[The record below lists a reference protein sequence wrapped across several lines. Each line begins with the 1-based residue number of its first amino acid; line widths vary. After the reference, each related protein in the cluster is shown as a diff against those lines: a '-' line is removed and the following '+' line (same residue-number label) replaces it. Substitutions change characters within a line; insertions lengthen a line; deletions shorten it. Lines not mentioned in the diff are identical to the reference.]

1 MRRRP
6 LFYLAIIVVALIL
19 LGWVFTEIFV
29 YIGISVVLSAI
40 LRPLTNYI
48 ARLNI
53 FRQRIP
59 RFLAVILS
67 FLTLGLV
74 ISLFVIL
81 FIPLISE
88 QITVIGRINYEQLYN
103 RATVPLGDLEDFL
116 IMHNISGEE
125 PGFLVDALR
134 QKLIS
139 FISTINTGISIFM
152 TIQTLRPNQV
162 SRFEL

>member
-6 LFYLAIIVVALIL
+6 LFYLAIIVVVLIL

-29 YIGISVVLSAI
+29 YLGISVVLSAI

-88 QITVIGRINYEQLYN
+88 QITVIGANQL
-103 RATVPLGDLEDFL
+103 RTV
-116 IMHNISGEE
+116 I
-125 PGFLVDALR
+125 
-134 QKLIS
+134 
-139 FISTINTGISIFM
+139 
-152 TIQTLRPNQV
+152 
-162 SRFEL
+162 